1 MSDSRLFKI
10 LYYLLKNGTTPV
22 KELAEI
28 FEVSTRTIHRDIDS
42 LSSAGIPICTS
53 RGRHGGVYIMNNFI
67 LDKSV
72 FSAEEKDQIL
82 TAINDFSFILDED
95 ANDLL
100 NKLSTIF
107 NTNARN
113 WIEVDLSNW
122 RYNKP
127 SQDIFNSI
135 KFAILDKKIISF
147 EYFNKGESTYRKI
160 EPIKL
165 LFKSYNWYIYGFCL
179 FRNDY
184 RLFKLSRIN
193 NLKVLDDT
201 FERCDETS
209 SIVDNTFYNQNLVPV
224 KLMFDK
230 SVSYRVF
237 DEFDKSE
244 IEIDDE
250 FLIVNTNLPSNDYL
264 FSYLLSFGP
273 NVELL
278 EPYNLR
284 EEFKKVIKEIS
295 RKYFTL

>member
-10 LYYLLKNGTTPV
+10 LYYLLKNGTTSV

-42 LSSAGIPICTS
+42 LSSSGVPICTS
-53 RGRHGGVYIMNNFI
+53 RGRHGGVYIMDNFI

-72 FSAEEKDQIL
+72 FSSEEKEQIL

-95 ANDLL
+95 ANHLL
-100 NKLSTIF
+100 NKLSAIF

-127 SQDIFNSI
+127 SQDIFNTI
-135 KFAILDKKIISF
+135 KFAILENKIISF
-147 EYFNKGESTYRKI
+147 EYFSKEESTYRKI

-165 LFKSYNWYIYGFCL
+165 LFKNYNWYIYGFCL
-179 FRNDY
+179 LRNDY

-193 NLKVLDDT
+193 NLEILDST
-201 FERCDETS
+201 FERGDEIS
-209 SIVDNTFYNQNLVPV
+209 SIVDNSFYNQNLVPV

-250 FLIVNTNLPSNDYL
+250 CLIVNTNLPSNDYL

-278 EPYNLR
+278 EPFELR
-284 EEFKKVIKEIS
+284 EEFKNVIKEIS
-295 RKYFTL
+295 KKYFTL

>member
-10 LYYLLKNGTTPV
+10 LYYLLKNGTTTV

-95 ANDLL
+95 TNDLL
-100 NKLSTIF
+100 NKLSAIF

-147 EYFNKGESTYRKI
+147 EYYSKGNSTYRKI

-165 LFKSYNWYIYGFCL
+165 LFKSYNWYIYGFCI

-193 NLKVLDDT
+193 NLKVLDDK

-209 SIVDNTFYNQNLVPV
+209 SIVDNAFYNQNLVPV

-244 IEIDDE
+244 IEINDE

-273 NVELL
+273 NIELL
-278 EPYNLR
+278 EPYDLK

-295 RKYFTL
+295 KKYFTL

>member
-10 LYYLLKNGTTPV
+10 LYYLLKNGTTSV

-42 LSSAGIPICTS
+42 LSSSGVPICTT
-53 RGRHGGVYIMNNFI
+53 RGRNGGVYIMDNFI

-72 FSAEEKDQIL
+72 LSSEEKEQIL

-95 ANDLL
+95 ANHLL
-100 NKLSTIF
+100 NKLSAIF

-127 SQDIFNSI
+127 SQDIFNTI
-135 KFAILDKKIISF
+135 KFAILENKIISF
-147 EYFNKGESTYRKI
+147 EYFSKEESTYRKI

-165 LFKSYNWYIYGFCL
+165 LFKNYNWYIYGFCL
-179 FRNDY
+179 LRNDY

-193 NLKVLDDT
+193 NLEILDST
-201 FERCDETS
+201 FERGDEIS
-209 SIVDNTFYNQNLVPV
+209 SIVDNSFYNQNLVPV

-250 FLIVNTNLPSNDYL
+250 CLIVNTNLPSNDYL

-278 EPYNLR
+278 EPFELR
-284 EEFKKVIKEIS
+284 EEFKNVIKEIS
-295 RKYFTL
+295 KKYFTL

>member
-95 ANDLL
+95 TNDLL
-100 NKLSTIF
+100 NKLSAIF
-107 NTNARN
+107 NTNVRN

-147 EYFNKGESTYRKI
+147 EYFNKDESTYRKI

-193 NLKVLDDT
+193 HLEVLEDK

-209 SIVDNTFYNQNLVPV
+209 SIVDNAFYNQNLVPV

-230 SVSYRVF
+230 SISYRVF

-250 FLIVNTNLPSNDYL
+250 YLIVNTNLPSNDYL
-264 FSYLLSFGP
+264 FSYLLSFGS

-278 EPYNLR
+278 EPYDLR

-295 RKYFTL
+295 KKYFTL

>member
-10 LYYLLKNGTTPV
+10 LYYLLKNGTTTV

-72 FSAEEKDQIL
+72 FSAEEKNQIL

-95 ANDLL
+95 TNDLL
-100 NKLSTIF
+100 NKLSAIF

-147 EYFNKGESTYRKI
+147 EYYSKGNSTYRKI
-160 EPIKL
+160 APIKL

-193 NLKVLDDT
+193 HLEVLEDK

-209 SIVDNTFYNQNLVPV
+209 SIVDNAFYNQNLVPV

-230 SVSYRVF
+230 SISYRVF

-250 FLIVNTNLPSNDYL
+250 YLIVNTNLPSNDYL
-264 FSYLLSFGP
+264 FSYLLSFGS

-278 EPYNLR
+278 EPYDLR

-295 RKYFTL
+295 KKYFTL

>member
-95 ANDLL
+95 ANNLL
-100 NKLSTIF
+100 NKLSVIF

-193 NLKVLDDT
+193 NLEVLDDT

-209 SIVDNTFYNQNLVPV
+209 SIVDNAFYNQNLVPV

-273 NVELL
+273 NIELL
-278 EPYNLR
+278 EPYDLR

>member
-10 LYYLLKNGTTPV
+10 LYYLLKNGTTTV

-100 NKLSTIF
+100 NKLSAIF

-135 KFAILDKKIISF
+135 KFAILDKKVISF
-147 EYFNKGESTYRKI
+147 EYYSKGNSTYRKI

-179 FRNDY
+179 LRNDY

-193 NLKVLDDT
+193 HLEVLDDK

-209 SIVDNTFYNQNLVPV
+209 SIVDNAFYNQNLVPV

>member
-10 LYYLLKNGTTPV
+10 LYYLLKNGTTSV

-42 LSSAGIPICTS
+42 LSSSGVPICTT
-53 RGRHGGVYIMNNFI
+53 RGRNGGVYIMDNFI

-72 FSAEEKDQIL
+72 LSSEEKEQIL

-95 ANDLL
+95 ANHLL
-100 NKLSTIF
+100 NKLSAIF

-127 SQDIFNSI
+127 SQDIFNTI
-135 KFAILDKKIISF
+135 KFAILENKIISF
-147 EYFNKGESTYRKI
+147 EYFSKEESTYRKI

-165 LFKSYNWYIYGFCL
+165 LFKNYNWYIYGFCL
-179 FRNDY
+179 LRNDY

-193 NLKVLDDT
+193 NLEILDGT
-201 FERCDETS
+201 FERGDEIS
-209 SIVDNTFYNQNLVPV
+209 SIVDNSFYNQNLVPV

-250 FLIVNTNLPSNDYL
+250 CLIVNTNLPSNDYL

-278 EPYNLR
+278 EPFELR
-284 EEFKKVIKEIS
+284 EEFKNVIKEIS
-295 RKYFTL
+295 KKYFTL